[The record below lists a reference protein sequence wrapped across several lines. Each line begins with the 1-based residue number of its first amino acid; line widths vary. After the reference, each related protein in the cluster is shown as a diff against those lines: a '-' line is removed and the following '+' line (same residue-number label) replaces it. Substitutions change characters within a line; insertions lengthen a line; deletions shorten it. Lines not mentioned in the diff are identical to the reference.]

1 MSRRAAGQSLLE
13 QLRGTLIVSCQAN
26 PGSPLR
32 EPYIISRLALAAEQG
47 GATGL
52 RIQGFEDVAAVRAV
66 SKLPIIGLTKTD
78 RAGTEVYITPTAAEA
93 VRLAELGCEIVAL
106 DATSRPRPETLT
118 EMFAAVH
125 AAGALVMG
133 DISTLDEAQAAYEAG
148 ADIVSTTLSG
158 YTAHSRAGSG
168 ADWALMDEL
177 REAKLVFIAEGRLNS
192 PADAAQAIRRGA
204 LAVVVGSA
212 ITRPDI
218 ITSWFRDAIQS
229 EAGKD

>member
-1 MSRRAAGQSLLE
+1 MSRCAAGQSLLE

-47 GATGL
+47 GAAGL

-78 RAGTEVYITPTAAEA
+78 RADTEVYITPTAAEA

-106 DATSRPRPETLT
+106 DATSRPRPEALA

-133 DISTLDEAQAAYEAG
+133 DISTLEEAQAAYEAG

-158 YTAHSRAGSG
+158 YTAHSHAGSG

-177 REAKLVFIAEGRLNS
+177 REAKLAFIAEGRLNV
-192 PADAAQAIRRGA
+192 PADAAQAMRRGA

-212 ITRPDI
+212 ITRPDV
-218 ITSWFRDAIQS
+218 ITSWFKNAL
-229 EAGKD
+229 